1 MLIPLMKPS
10 VFRARNRAAPK
21 SVPVNSAR
29 DMHHKGEKHLIWG
42 FIITLLLMQGVAAL
56 VLIEMSAVNETI
68 SRSLNVQREKAV
80 HVSSMRD
87 AMRKRQVGLRDM
99 VILPDPFLQDEAW
112 QTFFNSASDFIVA
125 RQLLEELGLT
135 EKERLALLRLSEKAA
150 AAYQTQQAVV
160 DLIFTGATVQE
171 VAPLLQVAISSQDDA
186 AEEMTDL
193 ILMQQESAE
202 LALELSDLRQDETLV
217 MLLIIGAVAA
227 FAAIIIAV
235 IALIRDRKLMKDL
248 GNYRHH
254 LQELVT
260 ERTRQQEDLVREL
273 ESFSYSLAHDLR
285 QPLRG
290 LDGYS
295 FILLEDYSD
304 KLDTTGRHYL
314 ERIRVGSQ
322 RIGLLLDG
330 MLTLCNLSRAG
341 IKRSEID
348 LSSVC
353 HDIVAQLAPDQNS
366 RRIDWRITSE
376 VVARADADLIRIAL
390 ENLLSNSLKFTANTP
405 DTVIEFGRV
414 SGTAEPVYF
423 VRDNGAGFDMQ
434 HASKLFGAFERLH
447 SAEEFEGTGIGLA
460 TVRRI
465 VERHGG
471 RIWAEAEPGNGATF
485 FFSLKENSTAPDEP
499 PCLS

>member
-1 MLIPLMKPS
+1 MSSP
-10 VFRARNRAAPK
+10 
-21 SVPVNSAR
+21 R
-29 DMHHKGEKHLIWG
+29 DIRHKGEKHLIWG

-56 VLIEMSAVNETI
+56 VLIEMSAVNDAI
-68 SRSLNVQREKAV
+68 SHSLNVQREKAV
-80 HVSSMRD
+80 HVSGMRD

-99 VILPDPFLQDEAW
+99 VILPDAFLKDEAW
-112 QTFFNSASDFIVA
+112 QTFFNSASDFIIA

-135 EKERLALLRLSEKAA
+135 EEERLALQRLSEKAA
-150 AAYQTQQAVV
+150 AAYETQQAVV
-160 DLIFTGATVQE
+160 DLVFADATVQE
-171 VAPLLQVAISSQDDA
+171 VAPLLQVATASQNHA
-186 AEEMTDL
+186 AEEMTGL
-193 ILMQQESAE
+193 ILMQQESAG
-202 LALELSDLRQDETLV
+202 LALELSDRHGDDTLI
-217 MLLIIGAVAA
+217 MLLFVGAIAA
-227 FAAIIIAV
+227 FAAIVIAV
-235 IALIRDRKLMKDL
+235 IALIRDRKLMNDL

-254 LQELVT
+254 LQDLVT

-314 ERIRVGSQ
+314 ERIRAGSQ
-322 RIGLLLDG
+322 RIGHLLDG

-341 IKRSEID
+341 IRRTEVD

-353 HDIVAQLAPDQNS
+353 HEIVAQLAPDQSS
-366 RRIDWRITSE
+366 RRVDWRIASE
-376 VVARADADLIRIAL
+376 VAARADTDLVRIAL
-390 ENLLSNSLKFTANTP
+390 ENLLSNSLKFTTNTP
-405 DTVIEFGRV
+405 GAIIEFGCD
-414 SGTAEPVYF
+414 SGTAEPVHF

-434 HASKLFGAFERLH
+434 HANKLFGAFERLH
-447 SAEEFEGTGIGLA
+447 SVEEFEGTGIGLA

-485 FFSLKENSTAPDEP
+485 FFTLNEYSTALDEP
-499 PCLS
+499 SRSS